1 MIQNKEKFSYVCEF
15 FIIKIF
21 ISAASDYIV

>member
-15 FIIKIF
+15 LIIKIF
-21 ISAASDYIV
+21 VGAASDSIV